1 MRRSWLPLFVL
12 LFLAALTP
20 SLYAQVADATGAPLP
35 TPDPGGANEWGGAL
49 VWAFFS
55 SSALEWLKRNAMLS
69 AFSERTAWG
78 VQRLVGILLSL
89 AAALGVHSAFDPTA
103 GVFTVTGLV
112 IPSMWTIGT
121 ESLRQ
126 FVLQEITYRTAVKN
140 YRKEGALIR

>member
-20 SLYAQVADATGAPLP
+20 SLYAQVANAVGAPALP
-35 TPDPGGANEWGGAL
+35 PATPDGANEWGGAL

-78 VQRLVGILLSL
+78 VQRLIGILLSL
-89 AAALGVHSAFDPTA
+89 AAALGVHTAFDPTA

-112 IPSMWTIGT
+112 IPSIWTIGT

-126 FVLQEITYRTAVKN
+126 FVLQEITYRTAVKH
-140 YRKEGALIR
+140 YRKDGLR